1 MGVRGRRPKPT
12 ELKKIAGN
20 PGKRPL
26 NEAEMRAPAADANAK
41 HAPLGKDGELMWQT
55 LAPMLRDLGVLK
67 VTDLPALEMT
77 CLHYDLARRAFRLL
91 ERSGLT
97 AKTVDSIKGHP
108 AAALF
113 IANSRA
119 FKGYLTEFG
128 LTPSSRS
135 RLPVSADG
143 QQNEPTL
150 AEMLFQDVKQ

>member
-12 ELKKIAGN
+12 ELKKLAGN

-26 NEAEMRAPAADANAK
+26 NEAEMQAPPADKSAA
-41 HAPLGKDGELMWQT
+41 HMQLGKDGEAMWNI
-55 LAPMLRDLGVLK
+55 LAPMLAELGVLK
-67 VTDLPALEMT
+67 ATDLPALEMT
-77 CLHYDLARRAFRLL
+77 CLHYGLARRAWRMLDK
-91 ERSGLT
+91 SGLT

-108 AAALF
+108 AASIF

-143 QQNEPTL
+143 QQKEKSL
-150 AEMLFQDVKQ
+150 AEMLFEDAA